1 MVGILNEMCKWL
13 NENIVIVYNDR
24 FMYIKV
30 YEIMIVI
37 ILYLKIIFNFL
48 KVILV
53 GIYKN
58 IIYV

>member
-53 GIYKN
+53 G
-58 IIYV
+58 